1 MTTRQTLATT
11 MCAIAFGLLAVSAS
25 AQAADGKPCHKCDYR
40 TAPPSPNP
48 HNAMPRI
55 VKIPCAPAD
64 MGDCLKTG
72 QKAGK

>member
-1 MTTRQTLATT
+1 
-11 MCAIAFGLLAVSAS
+11 MCAITFGLLAVSAAS
-25 AQAADGKPCHKCDYR
+25 AQAANGKPCQKCDYR
-40 TAPPSPNP
+40 TAAPSPNP

-72 QKAGK
+72 K

>member
-1 MTTRQTLATT
+1 MTMRQTLAATA
-11 MCAIAFGLLAVSAS
+11 CAITLGLLAVSAAS

-48 HNAMPRI
+48 HDVMPRI
-55 VKIPCAPAD
+55 VKVPCAPAD

-72 QKAGK
+72 K

>member
-1 MTTRQTLATT
+1 MTIRKSLATT
-11 MCAIAFGLLAVSAS
+11 ACAITLGLLAVSTAS
-25 AQAADGKPCHKCDYR
+25 AQNANGQPCHKCDYR

-48 HNAMPRI
+48 HNVMPRI

-72 QKAGK
+72 K